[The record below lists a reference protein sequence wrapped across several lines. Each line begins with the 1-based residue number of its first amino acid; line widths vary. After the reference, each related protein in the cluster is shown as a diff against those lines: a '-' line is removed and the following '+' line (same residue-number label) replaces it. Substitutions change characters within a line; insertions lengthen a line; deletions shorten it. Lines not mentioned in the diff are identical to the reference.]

1 MAARAEAA
9 MVCSCGIR
17 IINSILN
24 GIMQT
29 LIREKSF
36 SISSI
41 PMRQK
46 SENKPVVPSSSISYL
61 RYQDLEDML
70 KVILYAAESPLGS
83 SPMLYH
89 LKYNNNDILFIE
101 SGVLTPVIHYI
112 IQDKEPTNRWIEL
125 KRLTGEYNFVDKIGN
140 DSKSLYIPIL
150 ELEKCTFKFPL

>member
-1 MAARAEAA
+1 
-9 MVCSCGIR
+9 
-17 IINSILN
+17 
-24 GIMQT
+24 MQT

-36 SISSI
+36 SISFI

-46 SENKPVVPSSSISYL
+46 SENKPVVPSSSIGYL
-61 RYQDLEDML
+61 KYQDLEDML
-70 KVILYAAESPLGS
+70 KLILYAAESPLGS

-89 LKYNNNDILFIE
+89 IKYNNNDILFIE
-101 SGVLTPVIHYI
+101 SGLLTPVIHYI

-150 ELEKCTFKFPL
+150 ELEKCTFEFP

>member
-17 IINSILN
+17 ITNSILN